1 MRTDVGKIGKRTM
14 AAAVIAAVLVSGG
27 SVAAVAADPP
37 TRVMW
42 VGDSI
47 LNGSAGDWTIRYC
60 VARHVGAAA
69 DFVGPYDGVAY
80 PGVGQTLDYVDPAF
94 DRQHDAVSGRAAFQ
108 EKDVIAGKVT
118 AFDPAVLIVNLGT
131 NDLGWYGRSAQQ
143 AVNDLMWLVISASFA
158 PKATPGLSFVLTALP
173 PQLLGGASYETKRVE
188 FNSRLATLVADW
200 QAIGVNVRLVTL
212 AGFDARADNRDGLHP
227 APRGEVRYAAGYAD
241 ALATLGI
248 GTPYGP
254 LTPHCGGGS

>member
-1 MRTDVGKIGKRTM
+1 MVSKRTI

-27 SVAAVAADPP
+27 STAAAVDLDPP

-60 VARHVGAAA
+60 VAQHVGAAA
-69 DFVGPYDGVAY
+69 DFVGPYDGVSY
-80 PGVGQTLDYVDPAF
+80 PGVGQTLDYVDAAF

-108 EKDVIAGKVT
+108 ERDVIAGKVT
-118 AFDPAVLIVNLGT
+118 AFDPAVLIIDLGT
-131 NDLGWYGRSAQQ
+131 NDLTWFGRSAQQ
-143 AVNDLMWLVISASFA
+143 AVTDLSWLVIAASFA
-158 PKATPGLSFVLTALP
+158 PKATPGLSFVMTALP
-173 PQLLGGASYETKRVE
+173 PSLTGGAAYEAKRVE
-188 FNSRLATLVADW
+188 FNSRLATLVSEW
-200 QAIGVNVRLVTL
+200 QSIGVNVQLVTL
-212 AGFDARADNRDGLHP
+212 TGYDARADNRDGVHP
-227 APRGEVRYAAGYAD
+227 APRGEVRYAAAYAN

-254 LTPHCGGGS
+254 LTSHCGAAP